1 MRSIYLVSRAKMT
14 GPINQG
20 LNILN
25 GMKQNGR
32 VQSTLVTLAP
42 EDPQK
47 SWLYRFKEIGLDI
60 VQFNQPLWKSLCAIP
75 KLRKYINEQH
85 VDVIHSCGYRANFI
99 ALMAHTG
106 AKIVITQRCHPSEAV
121 EKFPKAI
128 QPIFNAFYLWMIKRM
143 DAIVACSKSIQSILK
158 NEYYMDVECVQNG
171 VNTDFFLPPSE
182 NQKKNLRRELG
193 LPLDKRVYL
202 VLGSLRY
209 RKNNSLIIDAM
220 NKLNQD
226 NIVIVFV
233 GNGPEEN
240 MLKEKSSSNESIIFA
255 GLTKTP
261 LKYLQS
267 ADVLVSASLAE
278 GLPNTVLEALSC
290 GLPCILSDIDPH
302 KELIEGTEAGI
313 IFKRH
318 SVEELCGCILDSCQW
333 NMITKS
339 HKAREIAIENY
350 GVCSLAEKYEKIYRN
365 VLNDVV

>member
-1 MRSIYLVSRAKMT
+1 MKSVYLVSRAKMT

-32 VQSTLVTLAP
+32 VKSSLITLAP
-42 EDPQK
+42 EDPEK
-47 SWLYRFKEIGLDI
+47 SWLYRYQDAGIEIE
-60 VQFNQPLWKSLCAIP
+60 QFNQPLWKSLCAIP
-75 KLRKYINEQH
+75 KLRKYVKEHQ

-121 EKFPKAI
+121 EKFPKVI

-158 NEYYMDVECVQNG
+158 NEYGMDVECVQNG
-171 VNTDFFLPPSE
+171 VNTDFFLPSSE
-182 NQKKNLRRELG
+182 EQKMVLRKELG

-202 VLGSLRY
+202 VLGSLRD

-220 NKLNQD
+220 GKLNQD
-226 NIVIVFV
+226 EITVVFV
-233 GNGPEEN
+233 GNGPEED
-240 MLKEKSSSNESIIFA
+240 MLKQKAAGNNNIIFA

-261 LKYLQS
+261 IKYLQS
-267 ADVLVSASLAE
+267 ADVLVSSSLAE

-302 KELIEGTEAGI
+302 KELIEGTEAGL
-313 IFKRH
+313 IFNRY
-318 SVEELCGCILDSCQW
+318 SVDDLCAKLIDSHMW
-333 NMITKS
+333 NMKIKS
-339 HKAREIAIENY
+339 QVARSIAVENF
-350 GVCSLAEKYEKIYRN
+350 GVCSLAEKYEMIYKK
-365 VLNDVV
+365 VLTKQ